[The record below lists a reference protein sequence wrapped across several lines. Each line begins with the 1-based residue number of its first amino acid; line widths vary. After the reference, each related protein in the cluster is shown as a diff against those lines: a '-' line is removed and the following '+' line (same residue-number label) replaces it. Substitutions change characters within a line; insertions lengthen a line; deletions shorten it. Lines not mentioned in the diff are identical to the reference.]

1 MSALVC
7 ESCGRELDELDSQV
21 QCPDCAGLLSL
32 RHRPTQLFGA
42 ALRDIFTQRRVES
55 GVWRFTEMV
64 LPGATNPV
72 SFPEGN
78 TPLLRRAALSAYAGL
93 EDVSFKHEGMNPT
106 GSFKDRGM
114 TVGMTQAVRCGAR
127 AVACASTGNT
137 SASLAAYAALA
148 GLPAY
153 VLVPAGNIAMGKLAQ
168 AVGFGATVLA
178 VRGDFDACMTLV
190 REASRQLGLY
200 LLNSVNPFRLEGQKT
215 IVFELLADRG
225 WEPPDWIVLPGGNL
239 GNVSAFG
246 KALEESRAA
255 GLIERIPRLA
265 VVQAE
270 GASPFAQ
277 SFRHGFAERVRVRA
291 ETVASAIRIGDP
303 ASWDRAVGAIRVTRG
318 VVASVTDRQILA
330 AHDAINRAGV
340 GSEPASAAS
349 LAGLRELVADG
360 TIARDASVV
369 AVLTGHM
376 LKDAEQLMTGAQ
388 IREIEPDIAALEKE
402 LGRRR

>member
-1 MSALVC
+1 
-7 ESCGRELDELDSQV
+7 
-21 QCPDCAGLLSL
+21 
-32 RHRPTQLFGA
+32 
-42 ALRDIFTQRRVES
+42 
-55 GVWRFTEMV
+55 
-64 LPGATNPV
+64 
-72 SFPEGN
+72 
-78 TPLLRRAALSAYAGL
+78 
-93 EDVSFKHEGMNPT
+93 
-106 GSFKDRGM
+106 
-114 TVGMTQAVRCGAR
+114 
-127 AVACASTGNT
+127 
-137 SASLAAYAALA
+137 
-148 GLPAY
+148 
-153 VLVPAGNIAMGKLAQ
+153 MGKLAQ

>member
-1 MSALVC
+1 MSVLIC
-7 ESCGRELDELDSQV
+7 ESCGRELDELDSLV
-21 QCPDCAGLLSL
+21 QCPGCGGLLSL
-32 RHRPTQLFGA
+32 RHPPPQLAGA
-42 ALRDIFTQRRVES
+42 MLRDLFAQRRVES
-55 GVWRFTEMV
+55 GVWRFAEMV
-64 LPGATNPV
+64 LPGVTKPV

-78 TPLLRRAALSAYAGL
+78 TPLLRRAALSVYAGL
-93 EDVSFKHEGMNPT
+93 ENVSFKHEGMNPT

-153 VLVPAGNIAMGKLAQ
+153 VLVPAGKIAMGKLAQ

-178 VRGDFDACMTLV
+178 VRGDFDACMALV
-190 REASRQLGLY
+190 REAGQKLGLY

-215 IVFELLADRG
+215 IVFELLVDRG
-225 WEPPDWIVLPGGNL
+225 WKPPDWIVLPGGNL

-246 KALEESRAA
+246 KALEEARLA
-255 GLIERIPRLA
+255 GLIETLPRLA
-265 VVQAE
+265 VIQAE
-270 GASPFAQ
+270 GAAPFAA
-277 SFRHGFAERVRVRA
+277 SFRNGFADRLRVRA

-303 ASWDRAVGAIRVTRG
+303 ASWDRAVAAIRNTNG
-318 VVASVTDRQILA
+318 VVTSVSDQEILA

-349 LAGLRELVADG
+349 LAGLRQLVADE
-360 TIARDASVV
+360 TIPRDASVV

-376 LKDAEQLMTGAQ
+376 LKDTEQLMKGAK
-388 IREIEPDIAALEKE
+388 IREVEPTVGALEEE

>member
-1 MSALVC
+1 MTKLAC
-7 ESCGRELDELDSQV
+7 DKCGRELDELSSAV
-21 QCPDCAGLLSL
+21 QCPACGGLLSL
-32 RHRPTQLFGA
+32 RHPSPHLTGPV
-42 ALRDIFTQRRVES
+42 LRELFTQRGVES
-55 GVWRFTEMV
+55 GVWRFVEMV
-64 LPGATNPV
+64 LPGAAKPV
-72 SFPEGN
+72 SFPEGH
-78 TPLLRRAALSAYAGL
+78 TPLLRRAALSVYAGV
-93 EDVSFKHEGMNPT
+93 EDVAFKHEGMNPT

-114 TVGMTQAVRCGAR
+114 TVGMTQAIRCGAR

-153 VLVPAGNIAMGKLAQ
+153 VLVPAGKIAMGKLAQ

-178 VRGDFDACMTLV
+178 VKGDFDACMRLV
-190 REASRQLGLY
+190 REASEKLGLY

-215 IVFELLADRG
+215 IVLELLVNRG

-246 KALEESRAA
+246 KALEEARLA
-255 GLIERIPRLA
+255 GLIAKMPRLA
-265 VVQAE
+265 VIQAE
-270 GASPFAQ
+270 GAAPFAK
-277 SFRHGFAERVRVRA
+277 SFRKGFTERFRVEA

-303 ASWDRAVGAIRVTRG
+303 ASWDRAVAAIRNTNG
-318 VVASVTDRQILA
+318 VVASVSDQEILA

-349 LAGLRELVADG
+349 LAGLRQLVANG
-360 TIARDASVV
+360 TVAKEASVV

-376 LKDAEQLMTGAQ
+376 LKDTEQLLKGVK
-388 IREIEPDIAALEKE
+388 IREVEPTVGALKKE
-402 LGRRR
+402 LGGRS

>member
-1 MSALVC
+1 MSNLVC
-7 ESCGRELDELDSQV
+7 DSCGAELDELTAAV
-21 QCPDCAGLLSL
+21 QCPTCGGLLSARHPLPHLNGMVL
-32 RHRPTQLFGA
+32 REL
-42 ALRDIFTQRRVES
+42 FTQRGVES
-55 GVWRFTEMV
+55 GVWRFVEMV
-64 LPGATNPV
+64 LPGVTNPV

-78 TPLLRRAALSAYAGL
+78 TPLLHRAALSAYAGI
-93 EDVSFKHEGMNPT
+93 EDVAFKHEGMNPT

-153 VLVPAGNIAMGKLAQ
+153 VLVPAGKIAMGKLAQ

-178 VRGDFDACMTLV
+178 VRGDFDACMKLV
-190 REASRQLGLY
+190 RDASQQLGLY

-215 IVFELLADRG
+215 IVLELLVNRG

-246 KALEESRAA
+246 KALEEAR
-255 GLIERIPRLA
+255 GTELIEKMPRLL

-270 GASPFAQ
+270 GAAPFAQ
-277 SFRHGFAERVRVRA
+277 SFRQGFGERMRVRA

-303 ASWDRAVGAIRVTRG
+303 ASWDRAVRAIRNTNG
-318 VVASVTDRQILA
+318 VVTSVSDEDILK
-330 AHDAINRAGV
+330 AHRAINRAGV

-349 LAGLRELVADG
+349 LAGLRQQVENG
-360 TIARDASVV
+360 TIAKGASVV

-376 LKDAEQLMTGAQ
+376 LKDAEQLLKGVK
-388 IREIEPDIAALEKE
+388 IREIEPTLAALEE
-402 LGRRR
+402 TGVRS